1 MSASMPLDAATPAR
15 HALTREQVEAYDRDG
30 FLFPLPVFTAAE
42 ASGWAAEIAKLPT
55 AELVR
60 HPAPWVQKSYLF
72 LPSLDQLMRDERL
85 TGRVTSIL
93 GDDLLVLS
101 ADLFLKTPGSTKRI
115 TWHQDV
121 NYWGLEPLKVLTAWV
136 AFTAATPENGCMRY
150 APGAHRGRL
159 VHIEHKTDDN
169 MLTKGQEIAV
179 EIDDGDAVAAVL
191 SPRICAPSPRTPPT
205 ATRPSKP
212 SNLGLCAALGRHRR
226 RESLEG
232 DRGDI
237 GSARGKAHLL
247 RSGPENRTRI
257 AAALLERSVIACAM
271 PQGDILGFAPPLCLR
286 EAEAG
291 TIVDAAKSAVD
302 AVAKSDFSARAPRP
316 SSPRRSHDARR

>member
-15 HALTREQVEAYDRDG
+15 HALTREQVEAFDRDG
-30 FLFPLPVFTAAE
+30 FLFPLPVFTTAE

-159 VHIEHKTDDN
+159 KHIEHKTDDN

-179 EIDDGDAVAAVL
+179 EIDDGDAVAVVL
-191 SPRICAPSPRTPPT
+191 SPGEVAFHDGLAPHASGPNRSDKLRVGFAVRYVATRVRQMSGPAISARLVRGFDRYGHFALEEGPDAALSPR
-205 ATRPSKP
+205 
-212 SNLGLCAALGRHRR
+212 AL
-226 RESLEG
+226 
-232 DRGDI
+232 
-237 GSARGKAHLL
+237 AAHLRAL
-247 RSGPENRTRI
+247 SPH
-257 AAALLERSVIACAM
+257 AAYGYSTV
-271 PQGDILGFAPPLCLR
+271 
-286 EAEAG
+286 
-291 TIVDAAKSAVD
+291 
-302 AVAKSDFSARAPRP
+302 
-316 SSPRRSHDARR
+316 